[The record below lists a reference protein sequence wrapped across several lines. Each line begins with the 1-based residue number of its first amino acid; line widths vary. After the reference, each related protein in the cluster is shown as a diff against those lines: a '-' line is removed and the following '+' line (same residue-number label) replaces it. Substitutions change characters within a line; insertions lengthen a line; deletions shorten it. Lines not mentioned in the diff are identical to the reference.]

1 MLDQINNHFPDFLH
15 SYDSFVQH
23 IRGELEGLNPT
34 EKGKRFAQFVK
45 ELFPE
50 TEMSKEFDL
59 PILNERQSHDEGIDL
74 EAQGKDSHSVLYIQ
88 SKLHIDRADTLD
100 SILSKFH
107 AYYQT
112 THGGQEAD
120 PQLTFLNDERLP
132 HFLIATCSVL
142 DGIIGNYE
150 GRSLSSKHFYE
161 QLLQKNHLHFI
172 DGTKLFS
179 LMRAIYSKTFDIPT
193 DLVLNLESKPISM
206 GNVYL
211 GIMSSKELKAL
222 HSKFGDALF
231 FENVRD
237 FIGLSEAEEE
247 QSVTTPND
255 EILKTIEDAP
265 QKMLERNNGIVL
277 RADLV
282 VDGEAEH
289 QLKLSK
295 GSVVNGCQ
303 TTMCV
308 VNYNG
313 PNICYVPVKIVQN
326 EDSWDMAKSANYQ
339 NEIAYIDLEIARSM
353 RRQLV
358 MMGAARSGIHL
369 ESIDQRPETS
379 IFRTMNVF
387 HHRKVTYEAVR
398 LLYIGLFSDTPNS
411 VYYSHRVEKLV
422 PSLVRRF
429 HENDPYGDEVL
440 RTLFKLAEASEEGLE
455 KLRDTFEEEEYIKF
469 FTRLFNKEILTYRNY
484 LGILTLCGI
493 LNIDVSMREEDGTQE
508 FERMRKFL
516 SDAFDLLDGSK
527 ETFLDRYQ
535 IAAVVW
541 MQAMLPSNQKDETVK
556 RGLASRAEGYSFSGL
571 FHKLRMQLN
580 LFSPHNQ
587 GI

>member
-1 MLDQINNHFPDFLH
+1 MLYQINSHFPDFLH
-15 SYDSFVQH
+15 SYDSFAQH
-23 IRGELEGLNPT
+23 IRGELEGLNST

-45 ELFPE
+45 EIFPE
-50 TEMSKEFDL
+50 AKMSKEFNL

-74 EAQGKDSHSVLYIQ
+74 EAQGKDGHSVLYIQ
-88 SKLHIDRADTLD
+88 SKLQIDRIDTLD

-142 DGIIGNYE
+142 DGIIRNYE

-172 DGTKLFS
+172 DGKDLFF
-179 LMRAIYSKTFDIPT
+179 LIRAIYSKTFDIPT

-255 EILKTIEDAP
+255 EILKTIKNAP
-265 QKMLERNNGIVL
+265 EKMLERNNGIVL
-277 RADLV
+277 RADRV
-282 VDGEAEH
+282 AEGEAEH

-313 PNICYVPVKIVQN
+313 PNVCYVPVKIVQN

-353 RRQLV
+353 RPQLV

-387 HHRKVTYEAVR
+387 HHRKVTYEAIR
-398 LLYIGLFSDTPNS
+398 LLYIGLFSDTPNR
-411 VYYSHRVEKLV
+411 VYSSHRVEKLV

-429 HENDPYGDEVL
+429 HENDPYGEEVL
-440 RTLFKLAEASEEGLE
+440 KTLFKLAEVSEEGLNQCKDMFARE
-455 KLRDTFEEEEYIKF
+455 AYMDF
-469 FTRLFNKEILTYRNY
+469 FTRLYKEQIPTYRNY
-484 LGILTLCGI
+484 LSILTLCGT
-493 LNIDVSMREEDGTQE
+493 LNIDVSNRQEDGTQE
-508 FERMRKFL
+508 YERMRQFL
-516 SDAFDLLDGSK
+516 SDAFDLLDGNK
-527 ETFLDRYQ
+527 EQFLKCYQ
-535 IAAVVW
+535 MAIGVW
-541 MQAMLPSNQKDETVK
+541 MEAMIPLNQTEETIK
-556 RGLASRAEGYSFSGL
+556 RGLASRAEGASFTAL
-571 FHKLRMQLN
+571 FTRLRVRT
-580 LFSPHNQ
+580 SSTRNQ
-587 GI
+587 VP